1 MLNANYDTFNNN
13 QPDIKKHE
21 FIVSKKFDRD
31 FWVRISWLV
40 VLLPLCFVFPP
51 LLFAVFFVIVGLWK
65 HFTKDSFDK
74 NSSKEINIQT
84 EIQQLSWLNAT
95 PEDDWYDLF
104 MAECESP
111 AEEQFLAAMI
121 RELNLKPSAGKLV
134 CSLLTLEM
142 QVRSPPYR
150 FDFLV
155 NGRQV
160 VEIDGAAWHSSP
172 EQVERDRIRDKIS
185 LERGYK
191 VLRIPAKVVFRTP
204 NEAVRRVKATL
215 AETPFYT
222 KIDFAKV
229 KEPESSPARIL
240 SPLGFL
246 GAVTVALGDLNEKA
260 SRMYKE
266 AEEKEKAAKLEASNK
281 VDSVLNQ
288 KIVSTNSQSVP
299 VMDEELRLLFEECSK
314 LFDDTKSDEKRE
326 KEF

>member
-1 MLNANYDTFNNN
+1 MLNANFDTFNNN

-40 VLLPLCFVFPP
+40 VLLPLCFMFPL
-51 LLFAVFFVIVGLWK
+51 LLFAVILVIMGLCK

-74 NSSKEINIQT
+74 KINNQKQ
-84 EIQQLSWLNAT
+84 IQQLSWLNAT

-185 LERGYK
+185 LERGYR

-215 AETPFYT
+215 TETPFYT
-222 KIDFAKV
+222 NIDFAKV
-229 KEPESSPARIL
+229 KEPENSPARIL

-246 GAVTVALGDLNEKA
+246 SAISVALGELNEKA
-260 SRMYKE
+260 SRMQKE

-281 VDSVLNQ
+281 VNSVLNE
-288 KIVSTNSQSVP
+288 KIVSTNSQSIP
-299 VMDEELRLLFEECSK
+299 VMDEELRLIIEECSK
-314 LFDDTKSDEKRE
+314 IFDDTKSDEKIK

>member
-1 MLNANYDTFNNN
+1 MLNANFDTFNNN

-40 VLLPLCFVFPP
+40 VLLPLCFMFPL
-51 LLFAVFFVIVGLWK
+51 LLFAVIFVIIGLWK

-74 NSSKEINIQT
+74 KINNQKQ
-84 EIQQLSWLNAT
+84 IQQLSWLNAT

-185 LERGYK
+185 LERGYR

-215 AETPFYT
+215 TETPFYT

-229 KEPESSPARIL
+229 KVPENSPARIL

-246 GAVTVALGDLNEKA
+246 SAISVALGELNEKA
-260 SRMYKE
+260 SRMHKE
-266 AEEKEKAAKLEASNK
+266 AEEKEKVAKLEASNK
-281 VDSVLNQ
+281 VNSVLNE
-288 KIVSTNSQSVP
+288 KIVSTNSQSIP
-299 VMDEELRLLFEECSK
+299 VMDEELRLIIEECSK
-314 LFDDTKSDEKRE
+314 LFDDTKSDEKIE